1 MMVCF
6 YLFIHSFIYIHS
18 SIQLFD
24 QSICTHDGKCLG
36 VAAAEDSLHILQYTH
51 FIHLFD
57 RSKKVFGEPYLSVVA
72 MEVSVLVRSTAVTA
86 EEEAGIEAMV
96 EETGSSDVDGG
107 RGDRW
112 SRERSGHREFWDKK

>member
-1 MMVCF
+1 MMENASVWRRRRTP
-6 YLFIHSFIYIHS
+6 YIY
-18 SIQLFD
+18 
-24 QSICTHDGKCLG
+24 CKN
-36 VAAAEDSLHILQYTH
+36 TH

-72 MEVSVLVRSTAVTA
+72 MEVSVLVRSTAVAA